1 MGTYG
6 LAAAH
11 AETGW
16 ADMASAQLSFPFVLA
31 TGLHKGAVT
40 LDHFSEACRGDPEV
54 LADCAKIKVAI
65 DSECESGYP
74 RLRPAKVTLRTTT
87 GQTFRRRID
96 EPYGSPD
103 NPVTDEALGAKYLDL
118 AGGRIGAERA
128 RETLELLWRLDE
140 LTSIKDL
147 ADALAG

>member
-1 MGTYG
+1 M
-6 LAAAH
+6 
-11 AETGW
+11 
-16 ADMASAQLSFPFVLA
+16 
-31 TGLHKGAVT
+31 T
-40 LDHFSEACRGDPEV
+40 LDDFSEACRGDPEV
-54 LADCAKIKVAI
+54 LADCAKITVAI
-65 DSECESGYP
+65 DSECESDYP
-74 RLRPAKVTLRTTT
+74 RLRPAKVTLRTTA
-87 GQTFRRRID
+87 GQTFRRQID

-140 LTSIKDL
+140 LTSVKDL